1 MKKLSIASVIAASFL
16 LLAAPALADETAP
29 AKAAAAAPT
38 DAKSDKGYGYQFEDD
53 PLQSGV
59 AGTTGFVLKVR
70 PKGAREVLLRPR
82 TSFVP
87 EMLKSVEAL

>member
-29 AKAAAAAPT
+29 AKAAAAAPA